1 MPKGV
6 IKKIVS
12 IQTRF
17 LWGVYREG
25 KNFLDELEKSMCS
38 KSHGRL
44 GIKDLGMFNESL
56 VAKWRWNLVHTKDS
70 L

>member
-1 MPKGV
+1 MSFHFYEMLQRILVVLALHKV
-6 IKKIVS
+6 CS
-12 IQTRF
+12 
-17 LWGVYREG
+17 L
-25 KNFLDELEKSMCS
+25 LEEV
-38 KSHGRL
+38 GL